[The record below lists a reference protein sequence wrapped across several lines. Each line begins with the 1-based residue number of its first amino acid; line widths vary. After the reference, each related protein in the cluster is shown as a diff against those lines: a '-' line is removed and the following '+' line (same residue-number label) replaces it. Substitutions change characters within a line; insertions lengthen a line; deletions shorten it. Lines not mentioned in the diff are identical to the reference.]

1 VADENFIAHCR
12 SFGVERL
19 RVAASIHTARDAER
33 MWRQPANPFAF
44 TFADCWKH
52 TVALRIMDFPAE
64 VGFYV
69 DVLGFAANAVSTD
82 YVMLTSPR
90 REFYLSLVQAGKRA
104 ATPPETIS
112 LEFMVSG
119 LRATVDALR
128 ARGIAVSSA
137 APLSTGSPL
146 HRAWLDSPNG
156 FRLTLWGFERQ
167 PATERTPASTVVQQI

>member
-1 VADENFIAHCR
+1 VADDFTARCR
-12 SFGVERL
+12 TYGIERL
-19 RVAASIHTARDAER
+19 RAAAAIHTRRDVER
-33 MWRQPANPFAF
+33 MWREPANPFAF
-44 TFADCWKH
+44 AFADGWKH

-69 DVLGFAANAVSTD
+69 DVLGFAANAIAAD

-90 REFYLSLVQAGKRA
+90 REFFLSLVQAGKRA

-128 ARGIAVSSA
+128 TRGIAVSSA
-137 APLSTGSPL
+137 SPHSSGSPL
-146 HRAWLDSPNG
+146 HRASLDTPNG
-156 FRLTLWGFERQ
+156 FKLTLWGFER
-167 PATERTPASTVVQQI
+167 ATERTPASAVVQQIAE